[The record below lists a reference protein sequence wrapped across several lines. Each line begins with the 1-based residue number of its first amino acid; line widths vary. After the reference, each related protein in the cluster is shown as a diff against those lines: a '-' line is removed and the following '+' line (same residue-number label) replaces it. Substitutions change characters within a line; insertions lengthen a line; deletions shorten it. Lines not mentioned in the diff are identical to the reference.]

1 MDYLRVC
8 VVILVV
14 AVWVVNMSDS
24 LPECIFSL
32 WHKVIIFFIVSLPFV
47 SYFFFLV
54 IEVVKL

>member
-14 AVWVVNMSDS
+14 AVWVVNKSDS

-47 SYFFFLV
+47 SYFFFFGD
-54 IEVVKL
+54 

>member
-32 WHKVIIFFIVSLPFV
+32 WHKVIFFFIVSLPFV
-47 SYFFFLV
+47 SYFFFFGD
-54 IEVVKL
+54 